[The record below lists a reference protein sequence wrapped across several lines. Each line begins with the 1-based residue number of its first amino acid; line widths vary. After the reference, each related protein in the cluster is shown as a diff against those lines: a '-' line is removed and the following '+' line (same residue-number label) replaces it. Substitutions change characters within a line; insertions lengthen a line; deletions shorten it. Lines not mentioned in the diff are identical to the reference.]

1 MNKSLTALSLALA
14 LTAHQALAA
23 PESQHAQ
30 PATGDPLLL
39 AANEGKTS
47 NATKGGANPAKQPQA
62 TNSATPAIP
71 ATPAVPGGP
80 GTPATP
86 AIPATP
92 ATPNPGDGHGN
103 GNASRS

>member
-1 MNKSLTALSLALA
+1 MYKPLTTLSLALA
-14 LTAHQALAA
+14 LIAHQALAA
-23 PESQHAQ
+23 PESPPAQ
-30 PATGDPLLL
+30 SATGAAMLL
-39 AANEGKTS
+39 AANEGKTNERS
-47 NATKGGANPAKQPQA
+47 TPAKQPQA

-92 ATPNPGDGHGN
+92 AVPNPGNGHGN

>member
-1 MNKSLTALSLALA
+1 MYKSLTTLSLALA
-14 LTAHQALAA
+14 LIAHQALAA
-23 PESQHAQ
+23 PESPPAQ
-30 PATGDPLLL
+30 SATGAAMLL
-39 AANEGKTS
+39 AANEGKTKEPS
-47 NATKGGANPAKQPQA
+47 NPAKQPQA

-92 ATPNPGDGHGN
+92 AVPNPGNGHGN